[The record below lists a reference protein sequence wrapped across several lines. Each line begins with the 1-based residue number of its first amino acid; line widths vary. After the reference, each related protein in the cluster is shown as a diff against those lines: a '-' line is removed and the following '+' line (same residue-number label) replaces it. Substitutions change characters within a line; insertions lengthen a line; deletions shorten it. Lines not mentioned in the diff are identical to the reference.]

1 MKLNELKDKRILILG
16 FGKEGKDTLR
26 FLRKLFPEKIFG
38 VGDSNK
44 NIKSDTKKV
53 RWHLGKNYLKFL
65 KNYNTII
72 KSPGIPI
79 HLPEI
84 KKAFKEGKITSQTE
98 IFFDNCSGKIIGVT
112 GTKGKGT
119 TSLLIYKIL
128 KEGGIK
134 VHLVGNIGKPALSFL
149 HQIKPDDFIIYELS
163 SHQLYKIKKS
173 PQIAVLLNI
182 YPAHL
187 DYFKNFKEYI
197 NSKFNITRYQRKND
211 YLIYNSEDKIVFNIS
226 KRSKARLIKIPKMNF
241 DRIKTSLIGD
251 FNFFNISTAITIAK
265 IFGIKNEIIAKVVK
279 NFRNQPHR
287 LEYLGKFKEMEF
299 YDDSAST
306 IPESTIGAI
315 KALKKNLQTII
326 LGGFENNV
334 SFKKLAQEIIKS
346 KIKNLIFFPTTGKK
360 IWKRILQIKKNRIFN
375 SFFVNNMAEAVKIAY
390 SQTKKGEICLLSPSS
405 QSFNLFTD
413 YKERGNLFKKYVK
426 NFSKIK
432 NGKKRL
438 S

>member
-187 DYFKNFKEYI
+187 DYFKNFKEYT
-197 NSKFNITRYQRKND
+197 KFLENK
-211 YLIYNSEDKIVFNIS
+211 K
-226 KRSKARLIKIPKMNF
+226 
-241 DRIKTSLIGD
+241 
-251 FNFFNISTAITIAK
+251 
-265 IFGIKNEIIAKVVK
+265 EIEK
-279 NFRNQPHR
+279 
-287 LEYLGKFKEMEF
+287 L
-299 YDDSAST
+299 AST
-306 IPESTIGAI
+306 H
-315 KALKKNLQTII
+315 
-326 LGGFENNV
+326 
-334 SFKKLAQEIIKS
+334 
-346 KIKNLIFFPTTGKK
+346 
-360 IWKRILQIKKNRIFN
+360 
-375 SFFVNNMAEAVKIAY
+375 
-390 SQTKKGEICLLSPSS
+390 
-405 QSFNLFTD
+405 
-413 YKERGNLFKKYVK
+413 
-426 NFSKIK
+426 
-432 NGKKRL
+432 
-438 S
+438 